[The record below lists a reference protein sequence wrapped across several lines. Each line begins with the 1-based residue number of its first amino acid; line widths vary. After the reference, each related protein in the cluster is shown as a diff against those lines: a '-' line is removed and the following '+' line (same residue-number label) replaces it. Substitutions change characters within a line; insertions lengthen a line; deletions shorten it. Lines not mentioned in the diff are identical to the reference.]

1 VAAYYIASEALTNA
15 TKHARATVV
24 NLDLEPEDAG
34 IELTIPDD
42 GVGGAVLGHGSGL
55 IGVRDRVEALG
66 GTVEIDSPAGRG
78 RRYSSGLRSSDQ
90 LGRLAPRFRRSR

>member
-1 VAAYYIASEALTNA
+1 MAAYYIASEALTNA

-66 GTVEIDSPAGRG
+66 GTVEIDSPAGEGTSLLVRIAF
-78 RRYSSGLRSSDQ
+78 
-90 LGRLAPRFRRSR
+90 LGPVGAPGTSIS